1 MQIPNFE
8 EMMIAGIIR
17 EAVKTFDRNSDIFA
31 DMQYNCRNL
40 SLENYYNMMTSCY
53 SEVEVWQ
60 TNYIHQIDNSDAVV
74 EFVKG
79 TALIPYLE
87 RLKETQE
94 KKSYF
99 C

>member
-8 EMMIAGIIR
+8 EMMIASIIR
-17 EAVKTFDRNSDIFA
+17 EAAKAFDRNGDIFA

-94 KKSYF
+94 ENSYF